1 MTHEISGPVQTC
13 RGLRGS
19 SEEVTMADPGGQE
32 RIPRETE
39 GGEQGEGGVD
49 GKRSENEL

>member
-1 MTHEISGPVQTC
+1 
-13 RGLRGS
+13 
-19 SEEVTMADPGGQE
+19 MADPGGQE

-49 GKRSENEL
+49 GKRSENEF